1 MFVDLLNT
9 GTKVFIT
16 SMSFESPFSEL
27 LHQSFSAQLSEAVIV
42 EYLGCVDFGERLKSN
57 SRPSTFERI
66 DHVKKAPLSSHPF
79 LFCNPLN
86 VVLYAYYT
94 YHLWRHLTN
103 LETLTSLDNLR
114 YTEWQ
119 VITSNFSCT
128 KGLSINTE
136 CRVRLATWAMSA
148 QTGRTMAKITVRCIM
163 IKHF

>member
-66 DHVKKAPLSSHPF
+66 KF
-79 LFCNPLN
+79 L
-86 VVLYAYYT
+86 
-94 YHLWRHLTN
+94 N
-103 LETLTSLDNLR
+103 LPIYKEELEVILTSQR
-114 YTEWQ
+114 CWESQ
-119 VITSNFSCT
+119 
-128 KGLSINTE
+128 LS
-136 CRVRLATWAMSA
+136 
-148 QTGRTMAKITVRCIM
+148 
-163 IKHF
+163 